1 MSIRIYSWKSEL
13 HLSRK
18 SQNVFT
24 VQHPSCNCCK
34 NVNSDVK
41 FKIQVTFVAKMSIR
55 IHSWKSELHLSRKSQ
70 FGFVSPKSELQYQ
83 EILNPDYSLSSN
95 PSWISSNS
103 DYWITWLEI
112 VGRLRDW
119 KSLVAFFL
127 DVKHKGCLIRC
138 CNRALDGS
146 LHQKRPLPD
155 CSCQKGMPS
164 DSVLRM
170 HETRLPEARW
180 WFCFHF
186 KK

>member
-1 MSIRIYSWKSEL
+1 
-13 HLSRK
+13 
-18 SQNVFT
+18 
-24 VQHPSCNCCK
+24 
-34 NVNSDVK
+34 
-41 FKIQVTFVAKMSIR
+41 MSIR

-127 DVKHKGCLIRC
+127 DAMHEGFLIR
-138 CNRALDGS
+138 
-146 LHQKRPLPD
+146 
-155 CSCQKGMPS
+155 
-164 DSVLRM
+164 
-170 HETRLPEARW
+170 
-180 WFCFHF
+180 
-186 KK
+186 